1 MADAI
6 GPAVG
11 GPYVAA
17 AVFCEKVLQERD
29 GVASLIRIIDRTTVT
44 ALGKDAPEDPS
55 VTLEQTL
62 FLSFKAGFA
71 RGKMTV
77 AIQPVSPSGQR
88 LPAVTTDVLF
98 EGDDRGVNLVFQ
110 MKLEAKE
117 DGLYWFDVSVEQQLI
132 TRVPYRVLYQR
143 IAHRS

>member
-6 GPAVG
+6 GPEVG
-11 GPYVAA
+11 GPYLAA

-44 ALGKDAPEDPS
+44 LGKDAPPDLP
-55 VTLEQTL
+55 VTLEPML
-62 FLSFKAGFA
+62 FLSFKSGFA
-71 RGKMTV
+71 KEKM
-77 AIQPVSPSGQR
+77 PVVIRPLSPAGQS

-98 EGDDRGVNLVFQ
+98 EGDDRGVNLVVQ

-117 DGLYWFDVSVEQQLI
+117 EGLYWFDVTVEGRLV

-143 IAHRS
+143 IAHQS